1 MSTFHAS
8 PNGKRPLQ
16 TRFSVIL
23 GDAESVGC
31 DLSPEQLPEAL
42 AELER
47 VRTRLMLRL
56 TTVGTRSAAVEE
68 DKLLTVEVAAK
79 RLALAPDTL
88 YRKAKDLPFT
98 VRIGHQLRFSSAG
111 IDKFIRSRQGR
122 S

>member
-1 MSTFHAS
+1 MSAFRAL
-8 PNGKRPLQ
+8 PNENRPLQ
-16 TRFSVIL
+16 ARFSAIL
-23 GDAESVGC
+23 ENAESVGC

-47 VRTRLMLRL
+47 VKFRLMLRL
-56 TTVGTRSAAVEE
+56 TAAGTRSDALEE
-68 DKLLTVEVAAK
+68 DKLLTVEAAAK

-98 VRIGHQLRFSSAG
+98 VRIGHQVRFSSAG
-111 IDKFIRSRQGR
+111 IGKFIRSRQGR